1 MNSPDGINTMELR
14 IESSLLLLLLVQ
26 PDNIK
31 NNETINFDNIILFNL
46 TYIIGSA

>member
-14 IESSLLLLLLVQ
+14 IESLLLLLLLVQ
-26 PDNIK
+26 PNNIK

-46 TYIIGSA
+46 TYIIGSD